1 MNKLGQLI
9 FFHYLKNSQSKFKF
23 TKKNGKKKYKL
34 VSKVKKTIS
43 ASFRNEADT
52 KKIIENRGELLD

>member
-9 FFHYLKNSQSKFKF
+9 FFHYLKNTQSKFKF

-34 VSKVKKTIS
+34 VSKVKKRYRLRF
-43 ASFRNEADT
+43 AT
-52 KKIIENRGELLD
+52 KPTLKKL

>member
-1 MNKLGQLI
+1 MNKLEQLI
-9 FFHYLKNSQSKFKF
+9 FLSLLKENQSKFKF

-34 VSKVKKTIS
+34 VSKVKKSIS